1 MASSMDRV
9 RRNIAIIE
17 PSDTIYEGVST
28 LLMKS
33 GNHFHLSRLN
43 DLNEFCSVI
52 QKRDLQVV
60 LLNPVCVM
68 NRLTE
73 FDKLRT
79 SYPGITWIGLVYS
92 YFDDA
97 LLSRFSKIFSILDR
111 VEQLESMINSQ
122 FDQVNPNHGWQ
133 EQLSE
138 RERDVLIH
146 LIRGHSNKEIAEEL
160 NISIHTVNSHRRNII
175 EKTGIKSLSGLTIYA
190 ISMNIIPL
198 DTSYI

>member
-1 MASSMDRV
+1 MDKV

-17 PSDTIYEGVST
+17 PSDIIYEGIST

-33 GNHFHLSRLN
+33 GTHFYLSRLN
-43 DLNEFCSVI
+43 DLGEFDSII
-52 QKRDLQVV
+52 QKRDMQVV
-60 LLNPVCVM
+60 ILNPGCLM
-68 NRLTE
+68 NKLTE
-73 FDKLRT
+73 FEKLR
-79 SYPGITWIGLVYS
+79 SGYPKITWIGLVYA
-92 YFDDA
+92 YFDQE
-97 LLSRFSKIFSILDR
+97 LLSKFSETFSILDR
-111 VEQLESMINSQ
+111 VELLENMISRQ
-122 FDQVNPNHGWQ
+122 FDQMNQNYGRQ

>member
-1 MASSMDRV
+1 MDKV

-17 PSDTIYEGVST
+17 PSDIIYEGIST

-33 GNHFHLSRLN
+33 GTHFHLSRLN
-43 DLNEFCSVI
+43 DLSEFNSII

-60 LLNPVCVM
+60 ILNPGCVM
-68 NRLTE
+68 NKLTE
-73 FDKLRT
+73 FEKLRS
-79 SYPGITWIGLVYS
+79 SYAKITWIGLVYA
-92 YFDDA
+92 YFDDE
-97 LLSRFSKIFSILDR
+97 LLSKFSETFSILDR
-111 VEQLESMINSQ
+111 VELLENMISRQ
-122 FDQVNPNHGWQ
+122 FDQMNQNHGRQ

-146 LIRGHSNKEIAEEL
+146 LIRGHSNKEIAEAL

>member
-1 MASSMDRV
+1 M
-9 RRNIAIIE
+9 IE
-17 PSDTIYEGVST
+17 PSDIIYEGVST

-33 GNHFHLSRLN
+33 GNHYHLSRL
-43 DLNEFCSVI
+43 DDFNEFYNVI
-52 QKRDLQVV
+52 QKRELQVV
-60 LLNPVCVM
+60 ILNPVCVM

-73 FDKLRT
+73 FTKLKIGH
-79 SYPGITWIGLVYS
+79 PEITWIGLIYS
-92 YFDDA
+92 YFDQE
-97 LLSRFSKIFSILDR
+97 LLNRFNVTFSISDSFELLEKKINR
-111 VEQLESMINSQ
+111 QLEHPSQ
-122 FDQVNPNHGWQ
+122 KEGRQ

-146 LIRGHSNKEIAEEL
+146 LVKGLSNKEIAETL